1 MYEVMGVNLFDAGNP
16 FTIHIVYQ
24 IIILYIHSLIFDT
37 EAKLFFQCGF
47 TDWSS
52 S

>member
-1 MYEVMGVNLFDAGNP
+1 MGVNLFDGGNP

-37 EAKLFFQCGF
+37 EAKLFF
-47 TDWSS
+47 
-52 S
+52 